1 MYSVCWK
8 SVLLYTFRWCF
19 QQNIILIGITLIIH
33 IPTICAFSPVTGN
46 IVGSD
51 LTYSWKWFN
60 LFLEVI
66 YLILGSDLTYSWKWF
81 NLLHLRLFFHISN
94 IFLFH
99 AFPTTEFPLRL
110 YFFSVVVVVKD
121 EVFFSTDIL
130 QSPNLVLKLYLLIRV
145 ISLLREKWYPILQE
159 QW

>member
-1 MYSVCWK
+1 LYSVCWK

-60 LFLEVI
+60 L
-66 YLILGSDLTYSWKWF
+66 
-81 NLLHLRLFFHISN
+81 LHLRLFFHISD

-99 AFPTTEFPLRL
+99 AFPSTEFPLGL